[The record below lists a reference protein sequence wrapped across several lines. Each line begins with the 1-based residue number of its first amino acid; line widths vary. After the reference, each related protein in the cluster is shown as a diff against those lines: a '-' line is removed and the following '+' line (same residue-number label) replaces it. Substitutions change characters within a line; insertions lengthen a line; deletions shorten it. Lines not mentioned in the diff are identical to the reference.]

1 MSAVIS
7 SCGRY
12 RYRLTRTWD
21 ASKNKLVFVMLN
33 PSTADAEQDDPTIR
47 KCIGFAKRLGYGGIK
62 VVNLFAYR
70 ATDPKALRHHHGAH
84 GDMVIGPENDRYLMY
99 ASENADGTLPR
110 ANDTLVVAWGG
121 HGDHYPRRVRDVL
134 AVVRR
139 ICKPMCLGYTKSRQP
154 RHPLMLPYATELE
167 AYRPETGI

>member
-12 RYRLTRTWD
+12 RYRLTRSWD

-47 KCIGFAKRLGYGGIK
+47 KCIGFAKRLGYGGIE

-70 ATDPKALRHHHGAH
+70 ATDPKELRRQQRA
-84 GDMVIGPENDRYLMY
+84 DIDIVGPENDRFI
-99 ASENADGTLPR
+99 AEAADTHGNTI
-110 ANDTLVVAWGG
+110 VFAWGG
-121 HGDHYPRRVRDVL
+121 FAQDFMWRMLDVRKI
-134 AVVRR
+134 VRLR
-139 ICKPMCLGYTKSRQP
+139 MTPPYCLGYTQALRQP

-167 AYRPETGI
+167 AYRPEAGI